1 MMHRAPLASIAAPPR
16 ARYRRAMVAAA
27 HKLTPRLPLAAA
39 FAAALLL
46 APGPATAQ
54 TMYVPAPAKPA
65 PRPVWNCRAQVSV
78 GATGVRAARQL
89 DAVGG
94 RLSDGA
100 GWTDVFVADK
110 QAPLTVSVEW
120 RGEDKAMTF
129 AGGMANFWVRN
140 GQPLES
146 PLRMSVAG
154 RGMIVFDAGRAYMS
168 AREFSA
174 YAPIGKVLDAAGDA
188 PALHWTLRGT
198 VPGKGGTAVAAEGS
212 YAVTEL
218 NALKPAFAT
227 VLAQLD
233 AMQADFANRCRRM

>member
-1 MMHRAPLASIAAPPR
+1 MI
-16 ARYRRAMVAAA
+16 AAA
-27 HKLTPRLPLAAA
+27 HKLTRRLPLAAVL
-39 FAAALLL
+39 AAAPPL

-54 TMYVPAPAKPA
+54 TVYIPAPAKPA
-65 PRPVWNCRAQVSV
+65 PRPVWNCRAQASV
-78 GATGVRAARQL
+78 GATDIRAARQL

-94 RLSDGA
+94 RLSEGA
-100 GWTDVFVADK
+100 GWTDIFVADK

-129 AGGMANFWVRN
+129 AEGMTNFWVRN
-140 GQPLES
+140 GQPLVS

-154 RGMIVFDAGRAYMS
+154 RGTTVFDAGRAYMNP
-168 AREFSA
+168 REFSA
-174 YAPIGKVLDAAGDA
+174 YAPIGRVLDAAGDA

-198 VPGKGGTAVAAEGS
+198 VPGKGGTAIAAEGS
-212 YAVTEL
+212 YVLTEL

-233 AMQADFANRCRRM
+233 AMQADFANRCRRL